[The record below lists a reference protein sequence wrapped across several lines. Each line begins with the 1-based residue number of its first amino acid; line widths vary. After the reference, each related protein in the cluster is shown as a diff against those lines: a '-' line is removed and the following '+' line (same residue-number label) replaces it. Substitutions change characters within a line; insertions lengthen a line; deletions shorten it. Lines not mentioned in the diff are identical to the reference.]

1 MFKGRLTTLLVV
13 AFTSLTFAGAVS
25 ASDSWKE
32 SYPGGGA
39 GDSRESGCSSAEN
52 SARMNSSAAC
62 MARMGH
68 RVDDELGRCSCSSAI
83 DGQVN
88 TCQVTLKVTCEKN
101 GK

>member
-1 MFKGRLTTLLVV
+1 MSKSKLAAASVIALTV
-13 AFTSLTFAGAVS
+13 FTFAGAVS

-32 SYPGGGA
+32 SYPGAGA
-39 GDSRESGCSSAEN
+39 GDSRESGCSTAEN
-52 SARMNSSAAC
+52 SARMNASAAC

-68 RVDDELGRCSCSSAI
+68 RVDDELGRCSCSSAM

-88 TCQVTLKVTCEKN
+88 ACQVSLKVTCEKN